1 MFYNTSKKPEK
12 KTREEIEEQQ
22 STETENLNKGRLT
35 VRFVLLRLQLKSQYS
50 LVYKRG
56 DSIKQGTRNG
66 PGGYFRN
73 FWVEKCRWDPGA
85 LNLYALIYI
94 HYPRVNCLKTIPFT
108 AAYTYIAH
116 IWQYPPP
123 PPPGR
128 NSHFLGCLGRE
139 LIKSTVKTVDWP
151 YIYAKTWWQMCM
163 NHLSCLHFFIY
174 RYIQL
179 LKFVRLAQ
187 KIITVLRSFI
197 H

>member
-1 MFYNTSKKPEK
+1 MSLDFITLHFIVFPCSITLAKKPEK

-85 LNLYALIYI
+85 LNLYQ
-94 HYPRVNCLKTIPFT
+94 PTDQFPEK
-108 AAYTYIAH
+108 
-116 IWQYPPP
+116 
-123 PPPGR
+123 
-128 NSHFLGCLGRE
+128 
-139 LIKSTVKTVDWP
+139 
-151 YIYAKTWWQMCM
+151 
-163 NHLSCLHFFIY
+163 
-174 RYIQL
+174 
-179 LKFVRLAQ
+179 
-187 KIITVLRSFI
+187 
-197 H
+197 